1 MNGQIDDLDRGII
14 KCLSADG
21 RMSFTEI
28 ATQLNVTEKTIRSRY
43 KNLLDHEIMQ
53 VVGVV
58 NPTAIGVK
66 AGAIIELKVELVAL
80 ESVIEDLKDLK
91 EVRFITT
98 VSGKYQLII
107 QLAAPTHDDLS
118 VSFKRIRNIQGIV
131 EMNSIIQLQV
141 YKNTFQ
147 YI

>member
-1 MNGQIDDLDRGII
+1 
-14 KCLSADG
+14 
-21 RMSFTEI
+21 MSFTEI
-28 ATQLNVTEKTIRSRY
+28 AMQLNVTEKTIRSRY
-43 KNLLDHEIMQ
+43 KNLIDHEIIQ

-80 ESVIEDLKDLK
+80 ELVIEDLKKLK

-98 VSGKYQLII
+98 TSGKYQLISQI
-107 QLAAPTHDDLS
+107 AVPTQDDLS
-118 VSFKRIRNIQGIV
+118 LSFKRIRNIQGIV

>member
-14 KCLSADG
+14 KCLSSDG

-43 KNLLDHEIMQ
+43 KNLIDHEILQ

-66 AGAIIELKVELVAL
+66 AGAIIELKVELVSL
-80 ESVIEDLKDLK
+80 EKVIEDLKALR

-98 VSGKYQLII
+98 TSGKYQLITQI
-107 QLAAPTHDDLS
+107 AVPAQDDLS
-118 VSFKRIRNIQGIV
+118 TSFKRIRNIQGIV

>member
-1 MNGQIDDLDRGII
+1 LNGQIDDLDRGII
-14 KCLSADG
+14 KCLSTDG

-43 KNLLDHEIMQ
+43 KNLIDHEILQ

-66 AGAIIELKVELVAL
+66 AGAIIELKVELVSL
-80 ESVIEDLKDLK
+80 EKVIEDLKGLR

-98 VSGKYQLII
+98 TSGKYQLITQI
-107 QLAAPTHDDLS
+107 AVPAQDDLS
-118 VSFKRIRNIQGIV
+118 TSFKRIRNIQGIV